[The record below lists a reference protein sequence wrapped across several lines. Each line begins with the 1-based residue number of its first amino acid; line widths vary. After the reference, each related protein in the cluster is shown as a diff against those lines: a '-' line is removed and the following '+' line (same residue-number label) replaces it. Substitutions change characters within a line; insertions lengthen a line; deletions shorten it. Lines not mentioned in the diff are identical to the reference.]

1 GIIGLAA
8 YGVYWH
14 AASNVDMF
22 SGTQGRGVVMVFLV
36 YLTPMIIGGIL
47 VVFMFKP
54 LFSRSPHSERWRS
67 LTRDD
72 QPLLFAFVERI
83 CDAVGAA
90 HPSRINLD
98 VQVNASASFRRGWLS
113 FLGNDL
119 VLTIGMPLVAGMS
132 TRQFAGVLA
141 HEFGHFSQGAGMR
154 LTYVIRVISH
164 WFTRVVYERD
174 AWDEKLKDAARSID
188 LRIGWILYLAMLFI
202 WITRKILWVL
212 MMIGHAVSGLML
224 RQMEYDA
231 DRYEARLAGSD
242 TFETTA
248 RQLQMLGLA
257 HHGAMSDLGDFYR
270 EGRLADNLPALIMA
284 NVDQLP
290 KEAAEHIDKQLETAT
305 TGWFD
310 THPSDKERIASARL
324 EDTDG
329 IFRLKG
335 PASQLFNS
343 FAKHSKYVTFDYYR
357 QVFGDELKREEL
369 HPIDE
374 LLERQGEEQETFKT
388 LHRYYQAQYSPL
400 RPLSLPQWIIA
411 APDNPK
417 VCATAL
423 KESREKMLA
432 ALPKYKRRFKKYDEA
447 DSQSIELAQA
457 QALSNAKLRIGRDL
471 FSIDLS
477 SKERVREASSSLRIE
492 KQTLVDGLQRF
503 EAAATRRL
511 YCALQLSKVEKVAA
525 RLENAAEWQAE
536 VKRIVTS
543 LQAVNSHIDG
553 LTKLRNDQASMGML
567 FQNLEG
573 NEENERLID
582 AIRRRMEAIDN
593 DIRKIR
599 RPLNSVDYPFDHAK
613 GEISIAK
620 FALPDLPDSEV
631 PGEIYEAADALINS
645 IYRLAARLT
654 GRLCV
659 LAEQVETLLGLE
671 PLPEPPEEEKPEE
684 TAEDQ

>member
-1 GIIGLAA
+1 MLLLPLIYVGIIGLAA

-14 AASNVDMF
+14 ASSNVDMF
-22 SGTQGRGVVMVFLV
+22 SGTQGRGVFMVFLV
-36 YLTPMIIGGIL
+36 YLTPMIIGAIL

-212 MMIGHAVSGLML
+212 MMVGHAVSGLML

-270 EGRLADNLPALIMA
+270 EGRLADNLPGLIMA

-290 KEAAEHIDKQLETAT
+290 KEAGEHVDEQLRTST

-324 EDTDG
+324 EDADG

-335 PASQLFNS
+335 PASLLFNN

-357 QVFGDELKREEL
+357 EVFGDELKREDL

-400 RPLSLPQWIIA
+400 RPLSLPRWIIA
-411 APDNPK
+411 APDSP
-417 VCATAL
+417 
-423 KESREKMLA
+423 
-432 ALPKYKRRFKKYDEA
+432 
-447 DSQSIELAQA
+447 
-457 QALSNAKLRIGRDL
+457 
-471 FSIDLS
+471 
-477 SKERVREASSSLRIE
+477 
-492 KQTLVDGLQRF
+492 
-503 EAAATRRL
+503 
-511 YCALQLSKVEKVAA
+511 
-525 RLENAAEWQAE
+525 
-536 VKRIVTS
+536 
-543 LQAVNSHIDG
+543 
-553 LTKLRNDQASMGML
+553 
-567 FQNLEG
+567 
-573 NEENERLID
+573 
-582 AIRRRMEAIDN
+582 
-593 DIRKIR
+593 
-599 RPLNSVDYPFDHAK
+599 
-613 GEISIAK
+613 
-620 FALPDLPDSEV
+620 
-631 PGEIYEAADALINS
+631 
-645 IYRLAARLT
+645 
-654 GRLCV
+654 
-659 LAEQVETLLGLE
+659 
-671 PLPEPPEEEKPEE
+671 
-684 TAEDQ
+684 